1 MWWWGVCAGASC
13 STDVALRPSSSSSS
27 SPSSPSSS
35 RRRRRHR
42 APLYEDLRPLCV
54 HSPARSSSAA
64 SVSVAA
70 DAVRPGV
77 YTARLAAQQELVAI
91 KVLPRA
97 LLKDR
102 TTRRRLRRE
111 VRVLHRCRS
120 HPNLLTLH
128 GAHASSPSTIE
139 LAFEL
144 AKGGEVM
151 NRVLASP
158 LAGNVPASASGATS
172 GGSYRVS
179 EAEISRIISSCASGL
194 AFLHEQRVVH
204 GELRPEHVLYS
215 DAESDARVLV
225 VGFGR
230 AGPWDELSLRLTPTG
245 LSSALSRASR
255 APRFLW
261 DDCRHVHFLPPFIL
275 RRKRRLTST
284 NGDAGLSGCGVCDW
298 SDRGSIQEGGVDEAN
313 LVQSW
318 REAQQMDVWALGV
331 MAYMLLCAEYPF
343 GGDRQ
348 GGEDS
353 GIPANVS
360 STGQLEARIL
370 RDKLS
375 FPTAVDNN
383 YADTGNSRDSIGS
396 NSGVQPLTRAAKDFL
411 LRVLEKNPNK
421 AMSMQEVLA
430 HPWISSQV
438 ASDVPWGGACLAKHQ
453 RFAVQYSME
462 VATSRSGVSAS
473 SKRRATLGTDS
484 GMNGIYGMDDD
495 NGDPYR
501 MSTRNADDEV
511 EVDGDD
517 AYYAGRPSY
526 VSTDGQELNLSE
538 EEQQRPSAEGYMRLA
553 DDEMNQCVLNREQET
568 AAVIPRS
575 TGTGDDAFDPSY
587 MTPAEFAQAGR
598 QRSLDKMWQILVRQ
612 RRFFSF
618 KSLSSSFNSSG
629 KASDKA

>member
-13 STDVALRPSSSSSS
+13 STDVALRPSSVSSS

-35 RRRRRHR
+35 RRRRRRR

-64 SVSVAA
+64 SVSTAA

-97 LLKDR
+97 LLRDR
-102 TTRRRLRRE
+102 ATRRRLRRE
-111 VRVLHRCRS
+111 VRVLRRCRG

-151 NRVLASP
+151 NRAWASP
-158 LAGNVPASASGATS
+158 LAGAAPASASG
-172 GGSYRVS
+172 GSYRLS
-179 EAEISRIISSCASGL
+179 EAEISRVISSCASGL

-215 DAESDARVLV
+215 DAEPDARVLV

-245 LSSALSRASR
+245 SASALSRASK

-261 DDCRHVHFLPPFIL
+261 DDRRHVHFLPPFIL
-275 RRKRRLTST
+275 RRKRRLTSI
-284 NGDAGLSGCGVCDW
+284 NDAGLSGCGVCDW
-298 SDRGSIQEGGVDEAN
+298 ADRGSFQEGGVDEAN
-313 LVQSW
+313 VVQSW
-318 REAQQMDVWALGV
+318 REAQQIDVWALGV
-331 MAYMLLCAEYPF
+331 VAYMLLCAEYPF
-343 GGDRQ
+343 GGDHP

-353 GIPANVS
+353 GIPASAS
-360 STGQLEARIL
+360 STEQLEARIL
-370 RDKLS
+370 RDRLT
-375 FPTAVDNN
+375 FPTAGDNN
-383 YADTGNSRDSIGS
+383 YADTGNNRDSIGS
-396 NSGVQPLTRAAKDFL
+396 NSGAQPLTRAARDFL
-411 LRVLEKNPNK
+411 LRVLEKNPDK

-438 ASDVPWGGACLAKHQ
+438 ASDVPWSRACLAKHQ
-453 RFAVQYSME
+453 RFAAQYSME
-462 VATSRSGVSAS
+462 VAASRTGASAS
-473 SKRRATLGTDS
+473 GKRRATLGTDS
-484 GMNGIYGMDDD
+484 GVNGIYGMDEDG
-495 NGDPYR
+495 GDPFR
-501 MSTRNADDEV
+501 MSTRDADDEV
-511 EVDGDD
+511 EADGDD
-517 AYYAGRPSY
+517 AAYYGGRPSY

-553 DDEMNQCVLNREQET
+553 DDEMNQCVLDREQET
-568 AAVIPRS
+568 AAVVPRS
-575 TGTGDDAFDPSY
+575 AGTGDDAFDPSF
-587 MTPAEFAQAGR
+587 MTPDEFAQAGR